1 MAAIPPLLKDLN
13 ERTVLETIRAGAPIS
28 RAEISRRAGISKP
41 TVSQALQ
48 SLLQAGLVRETAAGH
63 DGPSYGA
70 VFFEPVPEA
79 ALVLGLDLGT
89 RFLRGAIC
97 DLAGTVRARQDVE
110 LPRAE
115 ASEVLERMADL
126 AAALVEATGISRERV
141 DSAVI
146 GIPGA
151 VAPDGRVLL
160 AENIHGLEDIDVPAE
175 TERVL
180 DMPVT
185 VENDVNLAAVGEGW
199 RGVGRGVD
207 DFVFVSV
214 GTGLGAGLVLGGELH
229 RGRNGL
235 AGEVDLARLEP
246 ALDPSAPALSR
257 LAAERAAG
265 AATSLSAPF
274 DPRDVFAAARRG
286 DTVARDVVAEEAR
299 RIALHVV
306 PIAAVV
312 DVGLV
317 VLGGGVG
324 SNGDLLVDP
333 ICAELAQRLP
343 APPRVEVSALGESA
357 VLDGALAIGRDEA
370 LDRVFEQRPIA
381 L

>member
-1 MAAIPPLLKDLN
+1 MARQPLLKHLN
-13 ERTVLETIRAGAPIS
+13 ERAVLDTIRTGSPIS
-28 RAEISRRAGISKP
+28 RAQISRSAGISKP
-41 TVSQALQ
+41 TASAALS
-48 SLLQAGLVRETAAGH
+48 SLLDAGLVRETDPAPGA
-63 DGPSYGA
+63 PTYGA
-70 VFFEPVPEA
+70 VFFEAIPEA
-79 ALVLGLDLGT
+79 ALILGLDLGT

-97 DLAGTVRARQDVE
+97 DLAGSVRARQDVE

-115 ASEVLERMADL
+115 AGEVLERMAEL
-126 AAALVEATGISRERV
+126 TSALVDATGLERSRV
-141 DSAVI
+141 DSAVV
-146 GIPGA
+146 GVPGA

-175 TERVL
+175 AERML
-180 DMPVT
+180 GLPVT
-185 VENDVNLAAVGEGW
+185 VENDVNLAALGEGW

-265 AATSLSAPF
+265 ADTALSAPF

-286 DTVARDVVAEEAR
+286 DAVARAVVAEEAR

-333 ICAELAQRLP
+333 ICRELAHRLP

-357 VLDGALAIGRDEA
+357 VLDGALAIGREEA
-370 LDRVFEQRPIA
+370 LDRVFEQRPVA

>member
-1 MAAIPPLLKDLN
+1 MARQPLLKHLN
-13 ERTVLETIRAGAPIS
+13 ERAVLETIRSGAPIS
-28 RAEISRRAGISKP
+28 RAQISRSAGISKP
-41 TVSQALQ
+41 TASAALT
-48 SLLQAGLVRETAAGH
+48 SLLDAGFVREAEPAPG
-63 DGPSYGA
+63 GPTYGA
-70 VFFEPVPEA
+70 VFFEAVPEA

-97 DLAGTVRARQDVE
+97 DLAGTVRARHDVE

-115 ASEVLERMADL
+115 AGEVLERMADL
-126 AAALVEATGISRERV
+126 AAALVEATGLERERL

-146 GIPGA
+146 GVPGA

-160 AENIHGLEDIDVPAE
+160 AENIHGLEEIDVAAE
-175 TERVL
+175 TEQVL
-180 DMPVT
+180 GMPVT
-185 VENDVNLAAVGEGW
+185 VENDVNLAALGEGW

-265 AATSLSAPF
+265 GSTVLAAPF

-286 DTVARDVVAEEAR
+286 DAVAREVVAEEAR

-357 VLDGALAIGRDEA
+357 VLDGALAIGREDA
-370 LDRVFEQRPIA
+370 LDRVFEQRPVA

>member
-1 MAAIPPLLKDLN
+1 MARQPLLKHLN
-13 ERTVLETIRAGAPIS
+13 ERAVLESIRSGAPIS
-28 RAEISRRAGISKP
+28 RAQISRSAGISKP
-41 TVSQALQ
+41 TASAALT
-48 SLLQAGLVRETAAGH
+48 SLLDAGLVREADPAP
-63 DGPSYGA
+63 DGPTYGA

-97 DLAGTVRARQDVE
+97 DLAGAVRARQDVE
-110 LPRAE
+110 LRRAE
-115 ASEVLERMADL
+115 AGEVLERMAEL
-126 AAALVEATGISRERV
+126 TAALVEATGLPRERV
-141 DSAVI
+141 DSAVV
-146 GIPGA
+146 GVPGA

-265 AATSLSAPF
+265 AATTLSAPF

-286 DTVARDVVAEEAR
+286 DAVARDVVAEEAR

-343 APPRVEVSALGESA
+343 APPRVEISALGESA

>member
-1 MAAIPPLLKDLN
+1 MARQPFLKHLN
-13 ERTVLETIRAGAPIS
+13 ERAVLDTIRAGAPIS
-28 RAEISRRAGISKP
+28 RAQISRSAGISKP
-41 TVSQALQ
+41 TASAALT
-48 SLLQAGLVRETAAGH
+48 SLLDAGLVRETDAAG
-63 DGPSYGA
+63 DGPTYGA

-97 DLAGTVRARQDVE
+97 DLAGSVRARQDVE

-115 ASEVLERMADL
+115 AGEVLDRMADL
-126 AAALVEATGISRERV
+126 TAALVEATGLPRERV
-141 DSAVI
+141 DSAVV
-146 GIPGA
+146 GVPGA

-160 AENIHGLEDIDVPAE
+160 AENIHGLEDLDVAAE
-175 TERVL
+175 AERVL
-180 DMPVT
+180 GMPVT
-185 VENDVNLAAVGEGW
+185 VENDVNLAALGERW

-265 AATSLSAPF
+265 AGTALAPPF

-286 DTVARDVVAEEAR
+286 DAVAREVVAEEAR

-333 ICAELAQRLP
+333 ICTELAQRLP

-357 VLDGALAIGRDEA
+357 VLDGALAIGRDDA
-370 LDRVFEQRPIA
+370 LDRVFEQPPIA

>member
-1 MAAIPPLLKDLN
+1 MARQPLLKHLN
-13 ERTVLETIRAGAPIS
+13 ERAVLESIRSGAPIS
-28 RAEISRRAGISKP
+28 RAQISRTAGISKP
-41 TVSQALQ
+41 TASAALA
-48 SLLQAGLVRETAAGH
+48 SLLDAGLVREADPAP
-63 DGPSYGA
+63 DGPTYGA

-97 DLAGTVRARQDVE
+97 DLAGAVRARQDVE

-115 ASEVLERMADL
+115 AGEVLERMSDL
-126 AAALVEATGISRERV
+126 TAALVEATGLPRERV
-141 DSAVI
+141 DSAVV
-146 GIPGA
+146 GVPGA

-175 TERVL
+175 AERLL

-265 AATSLSAPF
+265 AATSLAAPF

-286 DTVARDVVAEEAR
+286 DAVARDVVAEEAR

>member
-1 MAAIPPLLKDLN
+1 MARQPLLKHLN
-13 ERTVLETIRAGAPIS
+13 ERAVLDTIRTGSPIS
-28 RAEISRRAGISKP
+28 RAQISRSAGISKP
-41 TVSQALQ
+41 TASAALS
-48 SLLQAGLVRETAAGH
+48 SLLDAGLVRETDPAPGA
-63 DGPSYGA
+63 PTYGA
-70 VFFEPVPEA
+70 VFFEAIPEA

-97 DLAGTVRARQDVE
+97 DLAGSVRARQDVE

-115 ASEVLERMADL
+115 AGEVFERMAEL
-126 AAALVEATGISRERV
+126 TSALVDATGLERSRV
-141 DSAVI
+141 DSAVV
-146 GIPGA
+146 GVPGA

-175 TERVL
+175 AERVL
-180 DMPVT
+180 GLPVT
-185 VENDVNLAAVGEGW
+185 VENDVNLAALGEGW

-265 AATSLSAPF
+265 RDTALSAPF

-286 DTVARDVVAEEAR
+286 DAVARAVVAEEAR

-333 ICAELAQRLP
+333 ICRELAHRLP

-357 VLDGALAIGRDEA
+357 VLDGALAIGREEA
-370 LDRVFEQRPIA
+370 LDRVFEQRPVA

>member
-1 MAAIPPLLKDLN
+1 MARQPLLKHLN
-13 ERTVLETIRAGAPIS
+13 ERAVLESIRSGAPIS
-28 RAEISRRAGISKP
+28 RAQISRSAGISKP
-41 TVSQALQ
+41 TASAALT
-48 SLLQAGLVRETAAGH
+48 SLLDAGLVREADPAP
-63 DGPSYGA
+63 DGPTYGA

-97 DLAGTVRARQDVE
+97 DLAGAVRARQDVE
-110 LPRAE
+110 LRRAE
-115 ASEVLERMADL
+115 AGEVLERMAEL
-126 AAALVEATGISRERV
+126 TAALVEATGLPRERV
-141 DSAVI
+141 DSAVV
-146 GIPGA
+146 GVPGA

-265 AATSLSAPF
+265 AATTLSAPF

-286 DTVARDVVAEEAR
+286 
-299 RIALHVV
+299 
-306 PIAAVV
+306 

-343 APPRVEVSALGESA
+343 APPRVEISALGESA

>member
-1 MAAIPPLLKDLN
+1 MARQPLLKHLN
-13 ERTVLETIRAGAPIS
+13 ERAVLETIRSGAPIS
-28 RAEISRRAGISKP
+28 RAQISRSAGISKP
-41 TVSQALQ
+41 TASAALT
-48 SLLQAGLVRETAAGH
+48 SLLDAGLVRETDPAPG
-63 DGPSYGA
+63 GPTYGA
-70 VFFEPVPEA
+70 VFFEAVPEA

-115 ASEVLERMADL
+115 AGEMLERMADL
-126 AAALVEATGISRERV
+126 AAALVEATGLARERL

-146 GIPGA
+146 GVPGA

-160 AENIHGLEDIDVPAE
+160 AENIHGLEDIDVAAE
-175 TERVL
+175 SEL
-180 DMPVT
+180 ALAMPVT

-207 DFVFVSV
+207 DFAFVSV

-265 AATSLSAPF
+265 ASTVLAAPF

-286 DTVARDVVAEEAR
+286 DAVAREVVAEEAR

-357 VLDGALAIGRDEA
+357 VLDGALAIGREDA
-370 LDRVFEQRPIA
+370 LDRVFEQRPVA

>member
-1 MAAIPPLLKDLN
+1 MARQPLLKHLN
-13 ERTVLETIRAGAPIS
+13 ERAVLDTIRAGSPIS
-28 RAEISRRAGISKP
+28 RAQISRTAGISKP
-41 TVSQALQ
+41 TASAALS
-48 SLLQAGLVRETAAGH
+48 SLLDAGLVRETDPAPGA
-63 DGPSYGA
+63 PTYGA
-70 VFFEPVPEA
+70 VFFEAVPEA
-79 ALVLGLDLGT
+79 ALVLGLDLGS

-97 DLAGTVRARQDVE
+97 DLAGKVRARQDVE

-115 ASEVLERMADL
+115 ATEVLERMAEL
-126 AAALVEATGISRERV
+126 TSALVEATGLDRSRV
-141 DSAVI
+141 DSAVV
-146 GIPGA
+146 GVPGA

-160 AENIHGLEDIDVPAE
+160 AENIHGLEDIGVAQE

-180 DMPVT
+180 DLPVT
-185 VENDVNLAAVGEGW
+185 VENDVNLAALGEGW

-235 AGEVDLARLEP
+235 AGEVDLARLDPE
-246 ALDPSAPALSR
+246 LDPSAPALSR

-265 AATSLSAPF
+265 ADTALAAPF

-286 DTVARDVVAEEAR
+286 DAVARGVVAEEAR

-333 ICAELAQRLP
+333 ICSELAKRLP

-357 VLDGALAIGRDEA
+357 VLDGALAIGREEA
-370 LDRVFEQRPIA
+370 LDRVFEQRPVA

>member
-1 MAAIPPLLKDLN
+1 MARQPLLKHLN
-13 ERTVLETIRAGAPIS
+13 ERAVLETIRSGAPIS
-28 RAEISRRAGISKP
+28 RAQISRSAGISKP
-41 TVSQALQ
+41 TASAALA
-48 SLLQAGLVRETAAGH
+48 SLLDAGLVRETDPAP
-63 DGPSYGA
+63 DGPTYGA
-70 VFFEPVPEA
+70 VFFEAVPEA

-175 TERVL
+175 TERAL
-180 DMPVT
+180 EIPVT
-185 VENDVNLAAVGEGW
+185 VENDVNLAALGEGW

-246 ALDPSAPALSR
+246 ELDPSAPALSR

-265 AATSLSAPF
+265 SATVLEAPF

-286 DTVARDVVAEEAR
+286 DAVAGEVVAEEAR

-357 VLDGALAIGRDEA
+357 VLDGALAIGREEA

>member
-1 MAAIPPLLKDLN
+1 MARQPLLKHLN
-13 ERTVLETIRAGAPIS
+13 ERAVLEAIRSGAPIS
-28 RAEISRRAGISKP
+28 RAQISRSAGISKP
-41 TVSQALQ
+41 TASVALT
-48 SLLQAGLVRETAAGH
+48 SLLDAGLVREAEPAPG
-63 DGPSYGA
+63 GPTYGA

-97 DLAGTVRARQDVE
+97 DLAGAVRARHDVE

-115 ASEVLERMADL
+115 AGEVLERMAEL
-126 AAALVEATGISRERV
+126 TAALVEATGLSRDRV
-141 DSAVI
+141 DSAVV
-146 GIPGA
+146 GVPGA

-175 TERVL
+175 TERLL

-265 AATSLSAPF
+265 AATTLSAPF

-286 DTVARDVVAEEAR
+286 DAVARDVVAEEAR

>member
-1 MAAIPPLLKDLN
+1 MAHQPLLKHLN
-13 ERTVLETIRAGAPIS
+13 ERAVLESIRSGAPIS
-28 RAEISRRAGISKP
+28 RAQISRSAGISKP
-41 TVSQALQ
+41 TASAALT
-48 SLLQAGLVRETAAGH
+48 SLLDAGLVREADPAP
-63 DGPSYGA
+63 DGPTYGA

-97 DLAGTVRARQDVE
+97 DLAGAVRARQDVE
-110 LPRAE
+110 LRRAE
-115 ASEVLERMADL
+115 AGEVLERMAEL
-126 AAALVEATGISRERV
+126 TAALVEATGLPRERV
-141 DSAVI
+141 DSAVV
-146 GIPGA
+146 GVPGA

-180 DMPVT
+180 DMAVT

-265 AATSLSAPF
+265 AATTLSAPF

-286 DTVARDVVAEEAR
+286 DAVARDVVAEEAR

>member
-1 MAAIPPLLKDLN
+1 MARQPLLKHLN
-13 ERTVLETIRAGAPIS
+13 ERAVLDTIRTGSPIS
-28 RAEISRRAGISKP
+28 RAQISRSAGISKP
-41 TVSQALQ
+41 TASAALS
-48 SLLQAGLVRETAAGH
+48 SLLDAGLVRETDPAPGA
-63 DGPSYGA
+63 PTYGA
-70 VFFEPVPEA
+70 VFFEAIPEA

-97 DLAGTVRARQDVE
+97 DLAGSVRARQDVE

-115 ASEVLERMADL
+115 AGEVFERMAEL
-126 AAALVEATGISRERV
+126 TSALVDATGLERSRV
-141 DSAVI
+141 DSAVV
-146 GIPGA
+146 GVPGA

-175 TERVL
+175 AERML
-180 DMPVT
+180 GLPVT
-185 VENDVNLAAVGEGW
+185 VENDVNLAALGEGW

-265 AATSLSAPF
+265 RDTALSAPF

-286 DTVARDVVAEEAR
+286 DAVARAVVAEEAR

-333 ICAELAQRLP
+333 ICRELAHRLP

-357 VLDGALAIGRDEA
+357 VLDGALAIGREEA
-370 LDRVFEQRPIA
+370 LDRVFEQRPVA

>member
-1 MAAIPPLLKDLN
+1 MARQPLLKHLN
-13 ERTVLETIRAGAPIS
+13 ERAVLDTIRTGSPIS
-28 RAEISRRAGISKP
+28 RAQISRSAGISKP
-41 TVSQALQ
+41 TASAALS
-48 SLLQAGLVRETAAGH
+48 SLLDAGLVRETDPAPGA
-63 DGPSYGA
+63 PTYGA
-70 VFFEPVPEA
+70 VFFEAIPEA

-97 DLAGTVRARQDVE
+97 DLAGSVRARQDVE

-115 ASEVLERMADL
+115 AGEVFERMAEL
-126 AAALVEATGISRERV
+126 TSALVDATGLERSRV
-141 DSAVI
+141 DSAVV
-146 GIPGA
+146 GVPGA
-151 VAPDGRVLL
+151 VAPDGRVVL

-175 TERVL
+175 AERL
-180 DMPVT
+180 LGLPVT
-185 VENDVNLAAVGEGW
+185 VENDVNLAALGEGW

-265 AATSLSAPF
+265 ADTALSAPF

-286 DTVARDVVAEEAR
+286 DAVARAVVAEEAR

-333 ICAELAQRLP
+333 ICRELAHRLP

-357 VLDGALAIGRDEA
+357 VLDGALAIGREEA
-370 LDRVFEQRPIA
+370 LDRVFEQRPVA

>member
-1 MAAIPPLLKDLN
+1 MARQPLLKHLN
-13 ERTVLETIRAGAPIS
+13 ERAVLDTIRAGSPIS
-28 RAEISRRAGISKP
+28 RAQISRRAGISKP
-41 TVSQALQ
+41 TASAALS
-48 SLLQAGLVRETAAGH
+48 SLLDAGLVRETDPAPGA
-63 DGPSYGA
+63 PTYGA
-70 VFFEPVPEA
+70 VFFEAIPEA
-79 ALVLGLDLGT
+79 ALILGLDLGT

-115 ASEVLERMADL
+115 AREVLERMAEL
-126 AAALVEATGISRERV
+126 TSALVEATCLERSRV
-141 DSAVI
+141 DSAVV
-146 GIPGA
+146 GVPGA

-175 TERVL
+175 AESVL
-180 DMPVT
+180 GLPVT
-185 VENDVNLAAVGEGW
+185 VENDVNLAALGEGW

-257 LAAERAAG
+257 LAAERTAG
-265 AATSLSAPF
+265 AETVLTAPF

-286 DTVARDVVAEEAR
+286 DPVARAVVAEEAR

-333 ICAELAQRLP
+333 ICRELANRLP

-357 VLDGALAIGRDEA
+357 VLDGALAIGREEA
-370 LDRVFEQRPIA
+370 LHRVFEQRPVA

>member
-1 MAAIPPLLKDLN
+1 MARQPLLKHLN
-13 ERTVLETIRAGAPIS
+13 ERAVLDTIRAGSPIS
-28 RAEISRRAGISKP
+28 RAQISRRAGISKP
-41 TVSQALQ
+41 TASAALS
-48 SLLQAGLVRETAAGH
+48 SLLDAGLVRETDPAPGA
-63 DGPSYGA
+63 PTYGA
-70 VFFEPVPEA
+70 VFFEAIPEA
-79 ALVLGLDLGT
+79 ALILGLDLGT
-89 RFLRGAIC
+89 RFLRGAMC

-115 ASEVLERMADL
+115 AGEVFERMAEL
-126 AAALVEATGISRERV
+126 TSALVEATGLERSRV
-141 DSAVI
+141 DSAVV
-146 GIPGA
+146 GVPGA

-175 TERVL
+175 AESVL
-180 DMPVT
+180 GLPVT
-185 VENDVNLAAVGEGW
+185 VENDVNLAALGEGW

-265 AATSLSAPF
+265 AQTVLTAPF

-286 DTVARDVVAEEAR
+286 DAVARAVVAEEAR

-333 ICAELAQRLP
+333 ICRELANRLP
-343 APPRVEVSALGESA
+343 APPRVEVSSLGESA
-357 VLDGALAIGRDEA
+357 VLDGALAIGREEA
-370 LDRVFEQRPIA
+370 LDRVFEQRPVA

>member
-1 MAAIPPLLKDLN
+1 MARQPFLKHLN
-13 ERTVLETIRAGAPIS
+13 ERAVLDTIRAGAPIS
-28 RAEISRRAGISKP
+28 RAQISRSAGISKP
-41 TVSQALQ
+41 TASAALT
-48 SLLQAGLVRETAAGH
+48 SLLDAGLVRETDAAG
-63 DGPSYGA
+63 DGPTYGA

-97 DLAGTVRARQDVE
+97 DLAGSVRARQDVE

-115 ASEVLERMADL
+115 AGEVLDRMADL
-126 AAALVEATGISRERV
+126 TAALVEATGLPRERV
-141 DSAVI
+141 DSAVV
-146 GIPGA
+146 GVPGA

-160 AENIHGLEDIDVPAE
+160 AENIHGLEDLDVAAE
-175 TERVL
+175 AERVL
-180 DMPVT
+180 GMPVT
-185 VENDVNLAAVGEGW
+185 VENDVNLAALGERW

-265 AATSLSAPF
+265 AGTALAPPF

-286 DTVARDVVAEEAR
+286 DAVAREVVAEEAR

-333 ICAELAQRLP
+333 ICTELAQTLP

-357 VLDGALAIGRDEA
+357 VLDGALAIGRDDA

>member
-1 MAAIPPLLKDLN
+1 MARQPLLKHLN
-13 ERTVLETIRAGAPIS
+13 ERAVLEAIRSGAPIS
-28 RAEISRRAGISKP
+28 RAQISRSAGISKP
-41 TVSQALQ
+41 TASVALA
-48 SLLQAGLVRETAAGH
+48 SLLDAGLVREAEPAP
-63 DGPSYGA
+63 DGPTYGA

-97 DLAGTVRARQDVE
+97 DLAGAVRARHDVE

-115 ASEVLERMADL
+115 AGEVLERMAEL
-126 AAALVEATGISRERV
+126 TAALVEATGLPRERV
-141 DSAVI
+141 DSAVV
-146 GIPGA
+146 GVPGA

-175 TERVL
+175 TERLL

-265 AATSLSAPF
+265 GATTLSAPF

-286 DTVARDVVAEEAR
+286 DAVARDVVAEEAR

>member
-1 MAAIPPLLKDLN
+1 MAQQPLLKHLN
-13 ERTVLETIRAGAPIS
+13 ERAVLDTIRTGSPIS
-28 RAEISRRAGISKP
+28 RAQISRSAGISKP
-41 TVSQALQ
+41 TASAALS
-48 SLLQAGLVRETAAGH
+48 SLLDAGLVRETDPAPGA
-63 DGPSYGA
+63 PTYGA
-70 VFFEPVPEA
+70 VFFEAIPEA

-97 DLAGTVRARQDVE
+97 DLAGSVRARQDVE

-115 ASEVLERMADL
+115 AGEVFERMAEL
-126 AAALVEATGISRERV
+126 TSALVDATGLERSRV
-141 DSAVI
+141 DSAVV
-146 GIPGA
+146 GVPGA

-175 TERVL
+175 AERVL
-180 DMPVT
+180 GLPVT
-185 VENDVNLAAVGEGW
+185 VENDVNLAALGEGW

-265 AATSLSAPF
+265 RDTALSAPF

-286 DTVARDVVAEEAR
+286 DAVARAVVAEEAR

-333 ICAELAQRLP
+333 ICRELANRLP
-343 APPRVEVSALGESA
+343 APPRVEVSSLGESA
-357 VLDGALAIGRDEA
+357 VLDGALAIGREEA
-370 LDRVFEQRPIA
+370 LDRVFEQRPVA

>member
-1 MAAIPPLLKDLN
+1 MARQPLLKHLN
-13 ERTVLETIRAGAPIS
+13 ERAVLDTIRTGSPIS
-28 RAEISRRAGISKP
+28 RAQISRSAGISKP
-41 TVSQALQ
+41 TASAALS
-48 SLLQAGLVRETAAGH
+48 SLLDAGLVRETDPAPGA
-63 DGPSYGA
+63 PTYGA
-70 VFFEPVPEA
+70 VFFEAIPEA

-97 DLAGTVRARQDVE
+97 DLAGSVRARQDVE

-115 ASEVLERMADL
+115 AGEVFERMAEL
-126 AAALVEATGISRERV
+126 TSALVDATGLERSRV
-141 DSAVI
+141 DSAVV
-146 GIPGA
+146 GVPGA

-175 TERVL
+175 AERVL
-180 DMPVT
+180 GLPVT
-185 VENDVNLAAVGEGW
+185 VENDVNLAALGEGW

-265 AATSLSAPF
+265 RDTALSAPF

-286 DTVARDVVAEEAR
+286 DAVARAVVAEEAR

-333 ICAELAQRLP
+333 ICRELAHRLP

-357 VLDGALAIGRDEA
+357 VLDGALAIGREEA

>member
-1 MAAIPPLLKDLN
+1 MARQPLLKHLN
-13 ERTVLETIRAGAPIS
+13 ERAVLDTIRTGSPIS
-28 RAEISRRAGISKP
+28 RAQISRSAGISKP
-41 TVSQALQ
+41 TASAALS
-48 SLLQAGLVRETAAGH
+48 SLLDAGLVRETDPAPGA
-63 DGPSYGA
+63 PTYGA
-70 VFFEPVPEA
+70 VFFEAIPEA

-97 DLAGTVRARQDVE
+97 DLAGSVRARQDVE

-115 ASEVLERMADL
+115 AGEVLERMAEL
-126 AAALVEATGISRERV
+126 TSALVDATGLERSRV
-141 DSAVI
+141 DSAVV
-146 GIPGA
+146 GVPGA

-175 TERVL
+175 AERML
-180 DMPVT
+180 GLPVT
-185 VENDVNLAAVGEGW
+185 VENDVNLAALGEGW

-265 AATSLSAPF
+265 ADTALSAPF

-286 DTVARDVVAEEAR
+286 DAVARAVVAEEAR

-333 ICAELAQRLP
+333 ICRELAHRLP

-357 VLDGALAIGRDEA
+357 VLDGALAIGREEA
-370 LDRVFEQRPIA
+370 LDRVFEQRPVA

>member
-1 MAAIPPLLKDLN
+1 MARQPLLKHLN
-13 ERTVLETIRAGAPIS
+13 ERAVLESIRSGAPIS
-28 RAEISRRAGISKP
+28 RAQISRSAGISKP
-41 TVSQALQ
+41 TASAALT
-48 SLLQAGLVRETAAGH
+48 SLLDAGLVREADPAP
-63 DGPSYGA
+63 DGPTYGA

-97 DLAGTVRARQDVE
+97 DLAGAVRARQDVE

-115 ASEVLERMADL
+115 AGEVLERMAEL
-126 AAALVEATGISRERV
+126 TAALVDATGLPRERV
-141 DSAVI
+141 DSAVV
-146 GIPGA
+146 GVPGA

-333 ICAELAQRLP
+333 ICAELARRLP

>member
-1 MAAIPPLLKDLN
+1 MARQPFLKHLN
-13 ERTVLETIRAGAPIS
+13 ERAVLDTIRAGAPIS
-28 RAEISRRAGISKP
+28 RAQISRSAGISKP
-41 TVSQALQ
+41 TASAALT
-48 SLLQAGLVRETAAGH
+48 SLLDAGLVRETDAAG
-63 DGPSYGA
+63 DGPTYGA

-97 DLAGTVRARQDVE
+97 DLAGSVRARQDVE

-115 ASEVLERMADL
+115 AGEVLDRMADL
-126 AAALVEATGISRERV
+126 TAALVEATGLPRERV
-141 DSAVI
+141 DSAVV
-146 GIPGA
+146 GVPGA

-160 AENIHGLEDIDVPAE
+160 AENIHGLEDLDVAAE
-175 TERVL
+175 AERVL
-180 DMPVT
+180 GMPVT
-185 VENDVNLAAVGEGW
+185 VENDVNLAALGERW

-265 AATSLSAPF
+265 AGTALAPPF

-286 DTVARDVVAEEAR
+286 DAVAREVVAEEAR

-333 ICAELAQRLP
+333 ICTELAQRLP

-357 VLDGALAIGRDEA
+357 VLDGALAIGRDDA

>member
-1 MAAIPPLLKDLN
+1 
-13 ERTVLETIRAGAPIS
+13 
-28 RAEISRRAGISKP
+28 
-41 TVSQALQ
+41 
-48 SLLQAGLVRETAAGH
+48 
-63 DGPSYGA
+63 
-70 VFFEPVPEA
+70 
-79 ALVLGLDLGT
+79 
-89 RFLRGAIC
+89 
-97 DLAGTVRARQDVE
+97 
-110 LPRAE
+110 
-115 ASEVLERMADL
+115 
-126 AAALVEATGISRERV
+126 
-141 DSAVI
+141 
-146 GIPGA
+146 
-151 VAPDGRVLL
+151 
-160 AENIHGLEDIDVPAE
+160 
-175 TERVL
+175 
-180 DMPVT
+180 
-185 VENDVNLAAVGEGW
+185 
-199 RGVGRGVD
+199 VGRGVD

-265 AATSLSAPF
+265 RDTALSAPF

-286 DTVARDVVAEEAR
+286 DAVARAVVAEEAR

-333 ICAELAQRLP
+333 ICRELAHRLP

-357 VLDGALAIGRDEA
+357 VLDGALAIGREEA

>member
-1 MAAIPPLLKDLN
+1 MARQPLLKHLN
-13 ERTVLETIRAGAPIS
+13 ERAVLDTIRTGSPIS
-28 RAEISRRAGISKP
+28 RAQISRSAGISKP
-41 TVSQALQ
+41 TASAALS
-48 SLLQAGLVRETAAGH
+48 SLLDAGLVRETDPAPGA
-63 DGPSYGA
+63 PTYGA
-70 VFFEPVPEA
+70 VFFEAIPEA

-97 DLAGTVRARQDVE
+97 DLAGSVRARQDVE

-115 ASEVLERMADL
+115 AGEVLERMAEL
-126 AAALVEATGISRERV
+126 TSALVDATGLERSRV
-141 DSAVI
+141 DSAVV
-146 GIPGA
+146 GVPGA

-175 TERVL
+175 AERML
-180 DMPVT
+180 GLPVT
-185 VENDVNLAAVGEGW
+185 VENDVNLAALGEGW

-265 AATSLSAPF
+265 AHTALSAPF

-286 DTVARDVVAEEAR
+286 DAVARAVVAEEAR

-333 ICAELAQRLP
+333 ICRELAHRLP

-357 VLDGALAIGRDEA
+357 VLDGALAIGREEA
-370 LDRVFEQRPIA
+370 LDRVFEQRPVA

>member
-1 MAAIPPLLKDLN
+1 MARQPLLKHLN
-13 ERTVLETIRAGAPIS
+13 ERAVLDTIRTGSPIS
-28 RAEISRRAGISKP
+28 RAQISRSAGISKP
-41 TVSQALQ
+41 TASAALS
-48 SLLQAGLVRETAAGH
+48 SLLDAGLVRETDPAPGA
-63 DGPSYGA
+63 PTYGA
-70 VFFEPVPEA
+70 VFFEAIPEA

-97 DLAGTVRARQDVE
+97 DLAGSVRARQDVE

-115 ASEVLERMADL
+115 AGEVLERMAEL
-126 AAALVEATGISRERV
+126 TSALVDATGLERSRV
-141 DSAVI
+141 DSAVV
-146 GIPGA
+146 GVPGA

-175 TERVL
+175 AERML
-180 DMPVT
+180 GLPVT
-185 VENDVNLAAVGEGW
+185 VENDVNLAALGEGW

-265 AATSLSAPF
+265 RDTALSAPF

-286 DTVARDVVAEEAR
+286 DAVARAVVAEEAR

-333 ICAELAQRLP
+333 ICRELAHRLP

-357 VLDGALAIGRDEA
+357 VLDGALAIGREEA
-370 LDRVFEQRPIA
+370 LDRVFEQRPVA

>member
-1 MAAIPPLLKDLN
+1 MARQPLLKHLN
-13 ERTVLETIRAGAPIS
+13 ERAVLESIRSGAPIS
-28 RAEISRRAGISKP
+28 RAQISRSAGISKP
-41 TVSQALQ
+41 TASAALT
-48 SLLQAGLVRETAAGH
+48 SLLDAGLVREADPAP
-63 DGPSYGA
+63 DGPTYGA

-97 DLAGTVRARQDVE
+97 DLAGAVRARQDVE

-115 ASEVLERMADL
+115 AREVLERMAEL
-126 AAALVEATGISRERV
+126 TAALVDATGLPRERV
-141 DSAVI
+141 DSAVV
-146 GIPGA
+146 GVPGA

-265 AATSLSAPF
+265 AATTLSAPF

-286 DTVARDVVAEEAR
+286 DAVARDVVAEEAR

>member
-1 MAAIPPLLKDLN
+1 MAHQPLLKHLN
-13 ERTVLETIRAGAPIS
+13 ERAVLESIRSGAPIS
-28 RAEISRRAGISKP
+28 RAQISRSAGISKP
-41 TVSQALQ
+41 TASAALT
-48 SLLQAGLVRETAAGH
+48 SLLDAGLVREADPAP
-63 DGPSYGA
+63 DGPTYGA

-97 DLAGTVRARQDVE
+97 DLAGAVRARQDVE
-110 LPRAE
+110 LRRAE
-115 ASEVLERMADL
+115 AGEVLERMAEL
-126 AAALVEATGISRERV
+126 TAALVEATGLPRERV
-141 DSAVI
+141 DSAVV
-146 GIPGA
+146 GVPGA

-180 DMPVT
+180 DVPVT

-265 AATSLSAPF
+265 AATTLSAPF

-286 DTVARDVVAEEAR
+286 DAVARDVVAEEAR

>member
-1 MAAIPPLLKDLN
+1 MARQPLLKHLN
-13 ERTVLETIRAGAPIS
+13 ERAVLESIRSGAPIS
-28 RAEISRRAGISKP
+28 RAQISRSAGISKP
-41 TVSQALQ
+41 TASAALA
-48 SLLQAGLVRETAAGH
+48 SLLDAGLVREADPAP
-63 DGPSYGA
+63 DGPTYGA

-97 DLAGTVRARQDVE
+97 DLAGAVRARHDVE

-115 ASEVLERMADL
+115 ASEVLERMAEL
-126 AAALVEATGISRERV
+126 SAALVEATGLPRERV
-141 DSAVI
+141 DSAVV
-146 GIPGA
+146 GVPGA

-235 AGEVDLARLEP
+235 AGEVDLARLEA

-265 AATSLSAPF
+265 AATTLSAPF

-286 DTVARDVVAEEAR
+286 DAVAREVVAEEAR
-299 RIALHVV
+299 RIALHVL

>member
-1 MAAIPPLLKDLN
+1 MARQPLLKHLN
-13 ERTVLETIRAGAPIS
+13 ERAVLDTIRTGSPIS
-28 RAEISRRAGISKP
+28 RAQISRSAGISKP
-41 TVSQALQ
+41 TASAALS
-48 SLLQAGLVRETAAGH
+48 SLLDAGLVRETDPAPGA
-63 DGPSYGA
+63 PTYGA
-70 VFFEPVPEA
+70 VFFEAIPEA

-97 DLAGTVRARQDVE
+97 DLAGSVRARQDVE

-115 ASEVLERMADL
+115 AGEVFERMAEL
-126 AAALVEATGISRERV
+126 TSALVDATGLERSRV
-141 DSAVI
+141 DSAVV
-146 GIPGA
+146 GVPGA
-151 VAPDGRVLL
+151 VAPDGRVVL

-175 TERVL
+175 AERL
-180 DMPVT
+180 LGLPVT
-185 VENDVNLAAVGEGW
+185 VENDVNLAALGEGW

-265 AATSLSAPF
+265 ADTALSAPL

-286 DTVARDVVAEEAR
+286 DAVARAVVAEEAR

-317 VLGGGVG
+317 ILGGGVG
-324 SNGDLLVDP
+324 SNGDLLVGP
-333 ICAELAQRLP
+333 ICRELAHRLP

-357 VLDGALAIGRDEA
+357 VLDGALAIGREEA
-370 LDRVFEQRPIA
+370 LDRVFEQRPVA